1 MLSPKQIEKAMK
13 KMGIKS
19 EDLDVKEVI
28 FRMKDKEIVVENPHV
43 SKIDFGG
50 NTTFQVVGDVK
61 ERTVFSEEDIKL
73 IMDQT
78 GCDRTDAENALKET
92 GDIAAA
98 ILKIKGE

>member
-61 ERTVFSEEDIKL
+61 ERTVFSEDDIKL
-73 IMDQT
+73 VMEQT
-78 GCDRTDAENALKET
+78 GCDRASAENALKET
-92 GDIAAA
+92 DDIAAA
-98 ILKIKGE
+98 ILKLKDE